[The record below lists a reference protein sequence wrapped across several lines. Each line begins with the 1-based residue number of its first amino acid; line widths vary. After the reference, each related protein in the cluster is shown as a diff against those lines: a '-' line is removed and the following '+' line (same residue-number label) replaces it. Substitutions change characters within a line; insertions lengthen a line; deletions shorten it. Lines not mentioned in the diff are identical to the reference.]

1 MQTRAPECRALSWTR
16 AFGPWGIV
24 SFTMNNRIKLVACSM
39 AAVATGVLLA
49 QQPPVSDTVVN
60 PLANNPTA
68 AVEGQRTF
76 DGTCQTCHGASG
88 VGDPGRG
95 GPALNTTGL
104 KQGDG
109 DADLFRTIRQGVSG
123 TQMPPYK
130 GLRDEQ
136 IWQLVSYIRSLQSR
150 GAAPAA
156 ARGAMVPEGDVAAG
170 EALFFGKAG

>member
-1 MQTRAPECRALSWTR
+1 
-16 AFGPWGIV
+16 
-24 SFTMNNRIKLVACSM
+24 
-39 AAVATGVLLA
+39 
-49 QQPPVSDTVVN
+49 VSDTVVN

-68 AVEGQRTF
+68 AIEGQRTF
-76 DGTCQTCHGASG
+76 EGTCQTCHGAAG
-88 VGDPGRG
+88 IGDASRG

-109 DADLFRTIRQGVSG
+109 DADLFRTIRQGVPG

-136 IWQLVSYIRSLQSR
+136 VWQLVSYIRTLQSR

-156 ARGAMVPEGDVAAG
+156 ARAA
-170 EALFFGKAG
+170 A